1 MENFKNSLIKNKKI
15 GIVCNDAGGS
25 EIISSWLLTKNNKVN
40 FHLSGPAINIFK
52 KKFSIKKNL
61 NLSDLINNSD
71 VIITGTSLKS
81 MQEINAIKHSKLK
94 KKKVISFID
103 HWVNYEKRFIR
114 RGVKIL
120 PNIIVAH
127 DSKSYH
133 LLRKKFPKQIKIN
146 FIKNA
151 YFKLVLNRYKNIS
164 KNKKKNKF
172 VFFSSNNDI
181 SISNLS
187 DIDCL
192 KNTIRFIKKN
202 FNKENNKIDIILRC
216 HPSENKKKYNK
227 IKIKNTNIVIDSNND
242 LLKTISENQF
252 FFGYESMALVIAKIC
267 KKNTYGILNKDKR
280 LNTIPIDYFNSY
292 Y

>member
-1 MENFKNSLIKNKKI
+1 MENFKNSLIKDKKL

-25 EIISSWLLTKNNKVN
+25 EIISSWLLSKNNKVN
-40 FHLSGPAINIFK
+40 FHLTGPAIDIFK
-52 KKFSIKKNL
+52 KRFPIKKNL
-61 NLSDLINNSD
+61 NLSELINNSD

-81 MQEINAIKHSKLK
+81 MQEINAIKQSKLK
-94 KKKVISFID
+94 NKKVISFID

-114 RGVKIL
+114 SRIKIL
-120 PNIIVAH
+120 PNIIIAH
-127 DSKSYH
+127 DSKSY
-133 LLRKKFPKQIKIN
+133 LLLKKKFPKKIKIY

-151 YFKLVLNRYKNIS
+151 YFKLVLDRYKNIT

-172 VFFSSNNDI
+172 VFFSSNNDV

-187 DIDCL
+187 DINCL
-192 KNTIRFIKKN
+192 KNTIRFIKEK
-202 FNKENNKIDIILRC
+202 FNKKNDRTNIILRC
-216 HPSENKKKYNK
+216 HPSENKKKYDK
-227 IKIKNTNIVIDSNND
+227 IKIVNTNIVIDSNID

-252 FFGYESMALVIAKIC
+252 FFGYESMALVVAKIC

-280 LNTIPIDYFNSY
+280 LNTIPVDYFNSY